1 MILYLIVILSVV
13 SVTLDLLILRRI
25 RRRLPD
31 KRWLRRLYLAH
42 FLLLDAGIVA
52 ALLFY
57 RCCSE
62 AGAESYMHVILWV
75 ICLFFMSVGPKSVYM
90 LVSLLD
96 YPAGW
101 VRRKK
106 GAVVFEDRSGGW
118 CADPARDDMGC
129 DSRPVADRGGR
140 PDRPFG

>member
-96 YPAGW
+96 YP
-101 VRRKK
+101 
-106 GAVVFEDRSGGW
+106 DRSGGW